1 MSHDRQAGSAP
12 PWSIEIAPLM
22 PRLLDDLAR
31 LVAITSVSSPGFSAT
46 GMVFLG
52 AAVGS
57 MASAQASSSGFGS
70 SDRGVRLSRQMLHQS
85 AIRSWDRP

>member
-1 MSHDRQAGSAP
+1 
-12 PWSIEIAPLM
+12 M

-57 MASAQASSSGFGS
+57 MTSAQASSSGFGS
-70 SDRGVRLSRQMLHQS
+70 SDRGVR
-85 AIRSWDRP
+85 